1 MRQPVAIHM
10 ADQEIIMGE
19 VETLPNQSD
28 RFIILHN
35 PSQPDGKRLKFVE
48 EGVNTILVSWQQIL
62 FVQLLPGA
70 GGDMPLSFV
79 RE

>member
-1 MRQPVAIHM
+1 MRQPIAIHL
-10 ADQEIIMGE
+10 ADQEIIVGE
-19 VETLPNQSD
+19 VETLPNQAD

-48 EGVNTILVSWQQIL
+48 EGVNTILVSWHQIL

-70 GGDMPLSFV
+70 GGDMPISFV

>member
-1 MRQPVAIHM
+1 MRQPIAIHM

-19 VETLPNQSD
+19 VETLPNQTD

-35 PSQPDGKRLKFVE
+35 PLQSDGKRLSYVE
-48 EGVNTILVSWQQIL
+48 EGVNTLLVSWHQIL

>member
-10 ADQEIIMGE
+10 ADQEVIMGE
-19 VETLPNQSD
+19 VETLPNQTD
-28 RFIILHN
+28 QFIILHN
-35 PSQPDGKRLKFVE
+35 PLQPDGKRLNFVE
-48 EGVNTILVSWQQIL
+48 EGVNTILVSWHQVL

-70 GGDMPLSFV
+70 GGDMPISFV

>member
-1 MRQPVAIHM
+1 MRQPVAIHL

-19 VETLPNQSD
+19 VETLPNQAD

-35 PSQPDGKRLKFVE
+35 PIHPDGKRPLFVE
-48 EGVNTILVSWQQIL
+48 EGVNTILVSWHQIL

-70 GGDMPLSFV
+70 GGDMPISFV

>member
-1 MRQPVAIHM
+1 MRQSIAIHM
-10 ADQEIIMGE
+10 VNQEIITGE

-35 PSQPDGKRLKFVE
+35 PLQPDGKRLGFVE
-48 EGVNTILVSWQQIL
+48 EGVNTLLVSWHQVL
-62 FVQLLPGA
+62 FIQLLPGT
-70 GGDMPLSFV
+70 GGNMPISFV

>member
-1 MRQPVAIHM
+1 MRQPIAIHM

-48 EGVNTILVSWQQIL
+48 EGVNTVLVSWHQIL
-62 FVQLLPGA
+62 FVQLLAGA
-70 GGDMPLSFV
+70 GGDMPISFV